1 MGGVS
6 YLARRVLASFANG
19 PVLFVVPALK
29 LAVQLAAIPGYGYFR
44 DELYYVA
51 CARRLA
57 LGYVDHPPVSILVLR
72 SVIDWLGTSLWALRI
87 VPAVEGAAMVLLVG
101 LIARELGGKSF
112 AQLLAMS
119 AALAAPEY
127 LGINHVYS
135 MNSLD
140 LLFWALVAFLFLR
153 VSRSPSTGSWV
164 VLGIVL
170 GAALENKI
178 SILWLGA
185 GLFVGMVLTE
195 HRRLLAS
202 KGPWIA
208 CAIAFAIFLPYLLWQ
223 ASAGWPTLEFI
234 RNARAHKMVSR
245 PIADFVVAQ
254 LEMMGPAGAIVWITG
269 LAWLL
274 GFPSARRFRWLAS
287 TYLFVFG
294 LLAWNGTSR
303 AGYLAPAYTW
313 LLAAGGVVWERLLGG
328 AFARSVAV
336 ALVLAGGVVLA
347 PLGLPV
353 LPVDRYVSYTKAL
366 GFAPSTEEKKELG
379 DLPQYYADMH
389 GWRKI
394 VDAVAEAWEQVPP
407 SARPTTV
414 VFAPDYGVAGA
425 LELFGAPRGLPPVVS
440 GHNNYWLWGP
450 PTGPI
455 DTVIA
460 VGGER
465 ERLEKE
471 FDEVSLAATTDC
483 GLCMPYENHRLIW
496 ICRGPKRSL
505 VDLWPSLK
513 HYD

>member
-1 MGGVS
+1 MS
-6 YLARRVLASFANG
+6 HLAGRVRASFASDT
-19 PVLFVVPALK
+19 VLFVVPALK
-29 LAVQLAAIPGYGYFR
+29 LAVQLAAVPGYGYFR

-72 SVIDWLGTSLWALRI
+72 SVIDLLGTSLWALRL

-140 LLFWALVAFLFLR
+140 VLFWALAAFLFLR
-153 VSRSPSTGSWV
+153 AVRNPAMSSWV
-164 VLGIVL
+164 GLGLVLGV
-170 GAALENKI
+170 ALENKI
-178 SILWLGA
+178 SVLWLGA

-208 CAIAFAIFLPYLLWQ
+208 SAIAFALFLPHLLWQ
-223 ASAGWPTLEFI
+223 VRMGWPTLEFI
-234 RNARAHKMVSR
+234 RNASAHKMVSR
-245 PIADFVVAQ
+245 PIADFTVAQ
-254 LEMMGPAGAIVWITG
+254 LEMMGPAGAVVWLAG
-269 LAWLL
+269 LGWLVW
-274 GFPSARRFRWLAS
+274 FPSARTFRWLAWA
-287 TYLFVFG
+287 YLFVFG

-303 AGYLAPAYTW
+303 AGYLAPSYTW
-313 LLAAGGVVWERLLGG
+313 LLAAGGAAWERLLGG

-336 ALVLAGGVVLA
+336 ALVLASGVVLA

-353 LPVDRYVSYTKAL
+353 LPVDRYLSYTKAL
-366 GFAPSTEEKKELG
+366 GFAPTTEEKKELG
-379 DLPQYYADMH
+379 ELPQHYADMH
-389 GWRKI
+389 GWREI
-394 VDAVAEAWEQVPP
+394 VDAAAEAWERVPAA
-407 SARPTTV
+407 ARPTTV

-425 LELFGAPRGLPPVVS
+425 VELFGALRGLPPVVS

-483 GLCMPYENHRLIW
+483 GLCMPYENHRPIW